1 MSVPPQDEDNL
12 AARDGAAADEIAHLL
27 ELPTAALLQRAAAR
41 RDLAWGSAL
50 TWSPKVFLPL
60 TNLCRNRCDYCAFR
74 RSPGDVGEWTMT
86 PDQVRAELDRAAA
99 QGVVEALFCLGDKPE
114 SGFKPYKRLLANWGY
129 DSTVDYLVDAAG
141 WALARGLLPHTNA
154 GILTSEEMARLRP
167 VNVSLGLMLE
177 NVSDRLCERDM
188 PHWRAPDKR
197 PARRLEMTRQAG
209 ALRIPFT
216 SGLLIGIGE
225 TVHERVDTILAIR
238 DLHAEHGHIQEVI
251 VQNFRAHAD
260 TRMADATEPDDDT
273 IVRTVA
279 LARLLL
285 PDEISIQAPPN
296 LNPAATAGLIQ
307 AGINDFGGIS
317 PVTPDYI
324 NAEFPWPHVET
335 LRETCGAQGFDLVP
349 RLPVYDRYIAE
360 DGWLDPQLM
369 SRVAGTAVEA
379 APARIG
385 SRGGDASRCVS
396 PSVRALLD
404 GCLEGRQLSVEGAVR
419 LFSVTGADLIAL
431 CDAADVLRQEQ
442 AGDVVSY
449 VVNRNVNFT
458 NVCIK
463 SCKFCAFSRELRS
476 EQGYLLD
483 ADEVVRRVAEAH
495 AFGATEVCLQAGL
508 APNARG
514 RLYIELLE
522 KVKAAV
528 PDIHIHAYSPEEV
541 KYGAGL
547 ARMSVR
553 EYLAALKAAGLGS
566 LPGTS
571 AEILDTELRDRI
583 SPGRI
588 TVDEWVEVITTAHE
602 LEIPTSSTMMFGHV
616 ETPEHR
622 ARHMDLLRR
631 VQRDTGGFTEFVPL
645 SFVHAEAP
653 MFLRDH
659 VAGLQEGPTGNDVVR
674 LYAIARLMLGA
685 TFRNIQAS
693 WVKEGLRMSA
703 WLLQCG
709 VNDLGGTLINESIS
723 TSAGAQHGQLVRPRT
738 LRRLIRNA
746 GRMPAER
753 NTRYDVLR
761 TFDQDDEPVEPLDA
775 VENADEVFGTYA
787 ALTRDD
793 RFRYAPQRRRK
804 P

>member
-1 MSVPPQDEDNL
+1 MSVPPRDEDGF
-12 AARDGAAADEIAHLL
+12 AEPSAVDAERVRELL
-27 ELPTAALLQRAAAR
+27 ELPTDTLLTRAAAR
-41 RDLAWGSAL
+41 RDQAWGRAL
-50 TWSPKVFLPL
+50 TWSPKAFIPL

-114 SGFKPYKRLLANWGY
+114 SGFKPYKRLLASWGY

-141 WALARGLLPHTNA
+141 WALERGLLPHTNA
-154 GILTSEEMARLRP
+154 GILTADEMARLRP

-197 PARRLEMTRQAG
+197 PARRIAMTREAG
-209 ALRIPFT
+209 QLKIPFT

-225 TVHERVDTILAIR
+225 TVQERVDTILAIR
-238 DLHAEHGHIQEVI
+238 DLHAEHAHIQEVI

-260 TRMADATEPDDDT
+260 TRMADAAEPDDDA

-285 PDEISIQAPPN
+285 PDEISVQAPPN
-296 LNPAATAGLIQ
+296 LNPEATAGLVQ

-324 NAEFPWPHVET
+324 NAEYPWPHVEK
-335 LRETCGAQGFDLVP
+335 LRETCVELGFTLAP
-349 RLPVYDRYIAE
+349 RLPVYDRYIARE
-360 DGWLDPQLM
+360 GWVDRSLM
-369 SRVAGTAVEA
+369 THLPRPVQARR
-379 APARIG
+379 APP
-385 SRGGDASRCVS
+385 VS
-396 PSVRALLD
+396 DDVRALLD
-404 GCLEGRQLSVEGAVR
+404 GCLEGRSLTVEGAVR
-419 LFSVTGADLIAL
+419 LFCVTGRDLIAL

-463 SCKFCAFSRELRS
+463 TCRFCAFSRELRS

-522 KVKAAV
+522 KVKTAV

-547 ARMSVR
+547 ARMPVR
-553 EYLAALKAAGLGS
+553 DYLTALKAAGLGS

-588 TVDEWVEVITTAHE
+588 TVDEWVDVITTAHE

-616 ETPEHR
+616 ETPQHR

-631 VQRDTGGFTEFVPL
+631 LQRDTGGFTEFVPL

-653 MFLRDH
+653 MFLKDE
-659 VAGLQEGPTGNDVVR
+659 VDGVKEGPTGNDVVR
-674 LYAIARLMLGA
+674 LYAIARLMLGDS
-685 TFRNIQAS
+685 FRNIQAS

-746 GRMPAER
+746 GRTPAER

-761 TFDQDDEPVEPLDA
+761 TFDTDDEPVEPLDA
-775 VENADEVFGTYA
+775 VEDGDAVFGTYS
-787 ALTRDD
+787 ALTKDD